1 MLIFMIIEPA
11 NGEGCTDSA
20 ASADENENENEN
32 ENSPV
37 LNSESDLELDT

>member
-32 ENSPV
+32 SPV